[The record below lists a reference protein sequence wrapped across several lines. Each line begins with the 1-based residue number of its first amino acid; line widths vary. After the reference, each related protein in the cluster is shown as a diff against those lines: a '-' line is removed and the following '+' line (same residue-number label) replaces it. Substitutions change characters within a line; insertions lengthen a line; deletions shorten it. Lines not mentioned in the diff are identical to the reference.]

1 MAAPVIKV
9 EGLSKEYRLGVIGH
23 GTLTRD
29 IQSWWAR
36 LRGKQDPNAELFTE
50 ARKRGDRF
58 MALQDVS
65 FEVQPGER
73 IGIIGR
79 NGAGKSTL
87 LKILSR
93 VTAPTTGRARIKG
106 RVASL
111 LEVGT
116 GFHPELTGRENVYL
130 NGAILGMKRAEVTRK
145 FDEIVEFAGV
155 TDHIDTPVKRYSSGM
170 RVRLGFAVAAHLEPD
185 ILIIDEVLAVGDAEF
200 QKKSIGKMED
210 VSLNQGRTILFV
222 SHNMESIRMLCSSGL
237 LLEEGRIQMRTNNI
251 DDVVEHYFS
260 KIRQVT
266 KGSYAE
272 GEIQFAVNNTS
283 QIKVT
288 GLRMVGKSGNVQTE
302 FDHEDDITVEVDFEV
317 LSANANVLTYV
328 IFKELGGRPV
338 WTGINRP
345 ESSIVADP
353 MAGNLLEKGSYR
365 CRVTAPGSTMN
376 EGEYSVDL
384 GLNTRVGYREGCD
397 IHEHLVAKILRPKR
411 LVEAKADRFPGV
423 IYKPMSW
430 QTAKSV

>member
-1 MAAPVIKV
+1 MAPVIKV
-9 EGLSKEYRLGVIGH
+9 ENLSKEYRLGVIGH

-36 LRGKQDPNAELFTE
+36 MRGKQDPNAELFTE
-50 ARKRGDRF
+50 VRRKGDRF
-58 MALQDVS
+58 MALQDIS
-65 FEVQPGER
+65 FDVQPGER

-222 SHNMESIRMLCSSGL
+222 SHNMESIRMLCNSGL
-237 LLEEGRIQMRTNNI
+237 LLEGGRVQMRTPKI

-260 KIRQVT
+260 NIRQVT
-266 KGSYAE
+266 KGSYE
-272 GEIQFAVNNTS
+272 GSEIKFAVNNTD

-288 GLRMVGKSGNVQTE
+288 GIRTAGASGNVQTE
-302 FDHEDDITVEVDFEV
+302 FAHEDDITVEIDFEV
-317 LSANANVLTYV
+317 LSASATVLVYV

-345 ESSIVADP
+345 DSSIEPDSLMQEPLVR
-353 MAGNLLEKGSYR
+353 GTYR
-365 CRVTAPGSTMN
+365 CRVSAPGSILN
-376 EGEYSVDL
+376 EGEYSIDL

-397 IHEHLVAKILRPKR
+397 IHEHLVVKVLRPRR
-411 LVEAKADRFPGV
+411 LLEVKGDRFPGV
-423 IYKPMSW
+423 IYKPMAW
-430 QTAKSV
+430 HTAKNP